1 MTELEKNHL
10 IKDKNLENY
19 SLDEV
24 LKKSNI
30 RVKWNEKFDAVQ
42 KAKKEFLNLRIA
54 K

>member
-1 MTELEKNHL
+1 LKYF
-10 IKDKNLENY
+10 DDY

-30 RVKWNEKFDAVQ
+30 RVKWNEKFDEIQ
-42 KAKKEFLNLRIA
+42 KAKNKFLNLRIA